1 MNKPLLL
8 AGSGLLLVCL
18 LFFFGRTTE
27 PKKTDQKK
35 SSVSSFNID
44 IFIAD
49 AKRKLTPSQT
59 IYLSG
64 LENSVKRGDV
74 VAQQIKAYQSI
85 ASFWK
90 DSIKAFEPYA
100 YYTIEATKL
109 DNSEKSLTFAAQ
121 LLLEGLRGEQDQAK
135 VDWESTQAISL
146 FEKALQLNPEN
157 DELKIGLGS
166 VYVYGK
172 GKSGGS
178 QATMKGIQQL
188 LSVVR
193 KDSMNM
199 KAQLVLGVGGLVSGQ
214 YEKAIE
220 RFKKVVENEPN
231 NVEAIAYLA
240 DTYAAMGNKQEAVK
254 WYTITKKMVNDPHY
268 SKEVDERIKTIR

>member
-1 MNKPLLL
+1 M
-8 AGSGLLLVCL
+8 LLVCL

-27 PKKTDQKK
+27 PKKPDQKK
-35 SSVSSFNID
+35 LAGATFNIHA
-44 IFIAD
+44 FIAEE
-49 AKRKLTPSQT
+49 KKKLSPSQT
-59 IYLSG
+59 IYISS

-74 VAQQIKAYQSI
+74 ADQQIKAYQSI

-121 LLLEGLRGEQDQAK
+121 TLLEGLRGEQNQAK
-135 VDWESTQAISL
+135 IDWESSEAITL
-146 FEKALQLNPEN
+146 FEKALALNPEN
-157 DELKIGLGS
+157 DDLKIGLGS
-166 VYVYGK
+166 VYVFGK
-172 GKSGGS
+172 GRTGGGTE
-178 QATMKGIQQL
+178 ATMKGIQQL

-193 KDSMNM
+193 KDSNNM

-214 YEKAIE
+214 YEKALD
-220 RFKKVVENEPN
+220 RFKKVVENQPD

-240 DTYAAMGNKQEAVK
+240 DTYAALGNKTEAVK
-254 WYTITKKMVNDPHY
+254 WYAITKKMVNDPHY
-268 SKEVDERIKTIR
+268 SQEVDERIKTIR